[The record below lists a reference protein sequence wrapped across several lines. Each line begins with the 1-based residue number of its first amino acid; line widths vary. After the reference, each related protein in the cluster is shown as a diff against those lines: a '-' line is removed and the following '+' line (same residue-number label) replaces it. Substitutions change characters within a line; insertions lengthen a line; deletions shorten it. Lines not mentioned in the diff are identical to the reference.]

1 MSAAPS
7 RIDSDRRLLGVAA
20 SVDADALRRAYR
32 RAVKQVHPD
41 RVGGDGERL
50 RAVIEAF
57 HRLEAVAPAVADVAA
72 EVMAE
77 VEAEPARM
85 EITTAQAVI
94 GGWTVVETADGQALS
109 VRLPAGLRVGE
120 VVRVSGVTFRV
131 TIARSGGASV
141 AGDNLLMTAEVGRAL
156 LADGGRLVVRT
167 PAGETA
173 VWVSRGDGAL
183 GFVRLAGRGLPARG
197 ARPAGDLILRLKP
210 APGCGFDTPLQAKR
224 RRFAQAWAA

>member
-1 MSAAPS
+1 
-7 RIDSDRRLLGVAA
+7 
-20 SVDADALRRAYR
+20 
-32 RAVKQVHPD
+32 
-41 RVGGDGERL
+41 
-50 RAVIEAF
+50 
-57 HRLEAVAPAVADVAA
+57 
-72 EVMAE
+72 
-77 VEAEPARM
+77 M

-120 VVRVSGVTFRV
+120 LVRVSGVTFRV
-131 TIARSGGASV
+131 AIARSGGASV

-173 VWVSRGDGAL
+173 VWVSRADGAL
-183 GFVRLAGRGLPARG
+183 GFVRLIGQGLPARG

-210 APGCGFDTPLQAKR
+210 TAGCGFDTPLQAKR